1 MKKTDINFNGHTLTA
16 TYEYDKGEA
25 RTHDHPGSNPSVRL
39 WTVENVNGDDIT
51 DTINSKEW
59 EAIET
64 MCYEAES

>member
-1 MKKTDINFNGHTLTA
+1 MRKTDITLNDQTLTC

-51 DTINSKEW
+51 DTINSREW
-59 EAIET
+59 NEIENL
-64 MCYEAES
+64 CYESEN